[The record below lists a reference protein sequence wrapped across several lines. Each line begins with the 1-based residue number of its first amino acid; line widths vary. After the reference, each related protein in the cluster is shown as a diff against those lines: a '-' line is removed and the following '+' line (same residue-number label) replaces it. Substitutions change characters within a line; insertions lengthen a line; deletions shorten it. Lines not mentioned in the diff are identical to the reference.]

1 MAKYKVSGIVYCI
14 EPEDVGLN
22 EDDFALR
29 SDYLK
34 ACDDEIDGILEE
46 LPSELIID
54 LGDDSDGDLE
64 DDLAEAISDE
74 TGWLIEGFNYEELGT
89 DDPQHAQIMSK
100 PEYEEDAR

>member
-14 EPEDVGLN
+14 EPEDVDLS

-34 ACDDEIDGILEE
+34 ACDDEIDGILEG

-74 TGWLIEGFNYEELGT
+74 TGWLVEGFNYE
-89 DDPQHAQIMSK
+89 K
-100 PEYEEDAR
+100 YEEDVR